1 MISAK
6 VIADSINP
14 RGTRIITF
22 ELVYPRI
29 IHGEFMTHRR
39 FSRNA
44 ASSRAIPVSTMLDLI
59 EKDPAM
65 PVHWGKNQ
73 PGMQAKEELDAVN
86 KAAIQALWLEACKQ
100 AVSIARVMNDIGGHK
115 QVVNRITEPFQH
127 MRTVMTTTDTANW
140 YWLRDHEDADPTI
153 HALATAMRAA
163 QDASVPTRLKH
174 GEWHMPYVT
183 QDFYLNKQS
192 FTTTKYSEEYSDEYE
207 SDITVQEALMISAS
221 CCAQAS
227 FRKAD
232 TSLEKAE
239 TVFKRL
245 IDSEPV
251 HASPVEHQAMCFDD
265 TYYWPEGVTHRDK
278 EGVYWS
284 GNFKDWIQYRQ
295 LIPNNAKHG

>member
-163 QDASVPTRLKH
+163 QDASEPTRLMH
-174 GEWHMPYVT
+174 GEWHMPY
-183 QDFYLNKQS
+183 L
-192 FTTTKYSEEYSDEYE
+192 TTLRNRYG
-207 SDITVQEALMISAS
+207 DIGYFPKPENPDDYVEGVTVQEALMISAS

-265 TYYWPEGVTHRDK
+265 TYYWPEGVTHRDRD
-278 EGVYWS
+278 GVYWS
-284 GNFKDWIQYRQ
+284 GNFKDFIQYRQ

>member
-86 KAAIQALWLEACKQ
+86 KAAIQSLWLEACKQ
-100 AVSIARVMNDIGGHK
+100 ALSIARVMNDIGGHK

-127 MRTVMTTTDTANW
+127 MRTVMTTTDTVNW

-163 QDASVPTRLKH
+163 QDASEPVRLMY
-174 GEWHMPYVT
+174 GQWHLPYVRVSKCGV
-183 QDFYLNKQS
+183 QLYM
-192 FTTTKYSEEYSDEYE
+192 DEN
-207 SDITVQEALMISAS
+207 SQLITLQEALMISAS

-278 EGVYWS
+278 EGVSWS